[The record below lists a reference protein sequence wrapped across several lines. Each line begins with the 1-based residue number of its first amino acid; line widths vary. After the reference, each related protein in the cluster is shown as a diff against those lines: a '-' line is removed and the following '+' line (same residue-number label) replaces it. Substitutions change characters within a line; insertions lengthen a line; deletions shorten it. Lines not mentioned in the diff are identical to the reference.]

1 MYLSVI
7 IPAYNEENRIART
20 LSEIHNFLK
29 TKNYSYEVIIVDDG
43 STDGTVLR
51 AQESELF
58 KDGNL
63 CVIKNWI
70 NAGKGFSVKRGIL
83 ASKGEY
89 ILFTD
94 ADLSTPIEEIDNIFY
109 YVKNS
114 YDIVIGSRSIQNS
127 SVRVHQPW
135 YRETM
140 GKAFN
145 FFIKSLL
152 LKDFNDTQCGFKLF
166 NGNAARKIAPLLKI
180 DGFCFDVEMLYVA
193 KIKGFKIKEAGVVWE
208 NSPQSKVKI
217 IGSSLS
223 MFLDLLKIRHYHSLR
238 GEK

>member
-20 LSEIHNFLK
+20 LSKIYNFLK

-43 STDGTVLR
+43 STDGTVTK

-58 KDGNL
+58 KGGSL

-83 ASKGEY
+83 ASRGEY
-89 ILFTD
+89 VLFTD
-94 ADLSTPIEEIDNIFY
+94 ADLSAPIEELDNIFY

-114 YDIVIGSRSIQNS
+114 YDIVIGSRSIQDS

-135 YRETM
+135 HRETM

-145 FFIKSLL
+145 FFIKLLL

-166 NGNAARKIAPLLKI
+166 NGNVARRIVPLLKI
-180 DGFCFDVEMLYVA
+180 DGFCFDVEMLYLA
-193 KIKGFKIKEAGVVWE
+193 KNKGFKIKEAGVVWE

-238 GEK
+238 EKK